1 MRPNEVAQRLDGG
14 VLVGG
19 PSRCLTRQDIT
30 CRAHRLCLHVP
41 LCVCQPGLAASERH
55 ALLLAQMRALELAD
69 RAAETPAAIGR
80 AAASDAVG
88 RERNPRRQRELLH
101 RVAGTA
107 RLERRLR
114 RALEK
119 ADATLLGFGET
130 TNPDG
135 TSAGIVVE
143 WSDSGGRHRYRS
155 VLAPDLDVVSSGIC
169 LSGRDGDF
177 DLTSLVSVMAAAPK

>member
-55 ALLLAQMRALELAD
+55 ALILAQMQALELAD
-69 RAAETPAAIGR
+69 RAEEAPAAIGR
-80 AAASDAVG
+80 AAASDAAG

-101 RVAGTA
+101 RVAGTE
-107 RLERRLR
+107 RLEPRLR

-119 ADATLLGFGET
+119 AEATLLGYSET

-135 TSAGIVVE
+135 TPAGIVVE
-143 WSDSGGRHRYRS
+143 WSDSGGGGR
-155 VLAPDLDVVSSGIC
+155 AP
-169 LSGRDGDF
+169 
-177 DLTSLVSVMAAAPK
+177 PP